1 MGERIDRM
9 KIKAK
14 TYIQSDQVNA
24 VKKHFNDHKVFY
36 AVVGSSAIT
45 WLVAKNT
52 QHVLPKDPS
61 IGVLNKPISIFSK
74 GQKTIT
80 KIVQVV
86 EREGRGH
93 PGYMTWVPELNQG
106 FKTQLETANAI
117 GVSPTALSNFM
128 TGKLSDVNGMH
139 PQRIPA

>member
-36 AVVGSSAIT
+36 AIVGSSTVT

-52 QHVLPKDPS
+52 QQASLKDPTIS
-61 IGVLNKPISIFSK
+61 VLNKPISILSR

-93 PGYMTWVPELNQG
+93 PGYRIYSPEHDHI
-106 FKTQLETANAI
+106 FPTQFEYAKAI
-117 GVSPTALSNFM
+117 GEAPDKVSRYLA
-128 TGKLSDVNGMH
+128 GKIPDINGMH